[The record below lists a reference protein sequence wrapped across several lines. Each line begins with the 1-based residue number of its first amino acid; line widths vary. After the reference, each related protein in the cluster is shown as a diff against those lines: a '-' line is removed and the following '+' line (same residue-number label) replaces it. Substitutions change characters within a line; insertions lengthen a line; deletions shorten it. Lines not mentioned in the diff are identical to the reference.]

1 MFKGVLQGFP
11 MITRLHEVLQG
22 FREPLL
28 ISKRRCRWLKYQTKS
43 VERDRSHF
51 HKEVL

>member
-1 MFKGVLQGFP
+1 
-11 MITRLHEVLQG
+11 MIIRLHEVLQG
-22 FREPLL
+22 LREPLL

-51 HKEVL
+51 HKQSAVGVKKFPWE